1 MRRGLVLGKFMPIHS
16 GHINLIEFA
25 TTKCD
30 EVMVWVCVSNKETMT
45 ADLRFKWVKEIFKN
59 HPKITP
65 ILFEYDEALFPNTS
79 ESSTSVSEIWSEA
92 IKKHLPKIDIII
104 SSEKYGDYVAEYLEI
119 EHIHYPLPRQIS
131 ATEIR
136 QNPYKNWGFVPE
148 VVKPYYFRKI
158 CILGT
163 ESTGKST
170 LTKKLAEVFKTEYV
184 SEAGRDIVENSN
196 TCNAHDLKDIAQT
209 HANLILQKGK
219 KLDRILFIDTDINIT
234 KSYSKF
240 LFNQELYVEDWIEE
254 ANQCELYIYL
264 DNDAPFI
271 QDGTRLS
278 EPDRNRLDGFHKAQ
292 LKRAGVDYHLIQG
305 DWNERFEKVYQLVL
319 NWFNINE
326 IE

>member
-30 EVMVWVCVSNKETMT
+30 EVIVWICVSNKETMT

-59 HPKITP
+59 QPKIVP

-79 ESSTSVSEIWSEA
+79 ESSTSVSKIWSEA
-92 IKKHLPKIDIII
+92 IKKHLPKIDVII

-170 LTKKLAEVFKTEYV
+170 LTKKLAEVFKSEYV

-196 TCNAHDLKDIAQT
+196 TCNAHDLMDIAQT
-209 HANLILQKGK
+209 HANLILQKSK

-240 LFNQELYVEDWIEE
+240 LFNQELYVEEWIEE
-254 ANQCELYIYL
+254 ANKCDLYIYL

-278 EPDRNRLDGFHKAQ
+278 EPDRNTLDGFHKTQ
-292 LKRAGVDYHLIQG
+292 LKRAGIDYHLIQG
-305 DWNERFEKVYQLVL
+305 DWNERFEKVYQLIVER
-319 NWFNINE
+319 FGIVG
-326 IE
+326 